1 MLLRAKFS
9 NMEIMDDPD
18 KHGTGGLVQKSAFV
32 DLRENRDMTW
42 RQQNIGNS
50 LAKSAIKGRREVRQ

>member
-1 MLLRAKFS
+1 
-9 NMEIMDDPD
+9 MEIMDDPD
-18 KHGTGGLVQKSAFV
+18 KHGTGSLVQKSAFV